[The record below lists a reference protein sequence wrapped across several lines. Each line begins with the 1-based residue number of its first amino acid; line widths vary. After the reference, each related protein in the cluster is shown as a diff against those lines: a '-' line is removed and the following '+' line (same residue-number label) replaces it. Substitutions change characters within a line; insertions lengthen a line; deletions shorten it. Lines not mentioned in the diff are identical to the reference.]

1 MNIARWLMLIG
12 FIGVV
17 SITTAQTPV
26 LSPDNPIITAENA
39 SQMVQLA
46 MIGRGNMM
54 DIVYSPDGKLM
65 AIGTTIGVWLYSND
79 NLTATPR
86 LLTDTHLNG
95 WARSIAFSPD
105 GQYLV
110 AGTGGEFPEGGD
122 NAIFVWDVQR
132 GEVLHRLEGHTE
144 QVREVAYHPD
154 GDIIVSVSSDDNL
167 FFWDAQTG
175 ELINTFRQDDILSM
189 TGVAYSPDGTTI
201 ATSHSRFYG
210 DSFPDL
216 MVRIRDAETGTI
228 LHTFEHHSF
237 NVVFSPDG
245 RYLLSGGDGMRI
257 WDTETGAQLAE
268 FNGSWVHNVAFSL
281 DGDSFA
287 YTLEGGI
294 IQIYR
299 TDDIALADDLQP
311 TRVIETHSDSIND
324 IVYHPNGRYI
334 VSSETIPHSQVRLW
348 DIQTGAFITTVDRF
362 SSITNS
368 ASLNHDSTRLI
379 FAEDWRIHQLDTASI
394 TSLQPMR
401 NEDTLIMLPPE
412 VFYQS
417 PAWTTYSPDGQ
428 LIMAEQKDNTI
439 VIWDVQQPSQSLTT
453 IIREN
458 DQLRRA
464 TFSPNSRWI
473 SAIDGDVM
481 RMWDART
488 GDVIHTFDSD
498 RQRVNTFAYRH
509 DSAQIAFTARREGVS
524 SSYNITIFIYDLDT
538 FTEVERLTISD
549 LPEPLIIVGTP
560 DNQFIAWGW
569 NDDFTTTLWS
579 IPDGERLFTLNDV
592 QLLDLAFSPSG
603 EVIMTRVS
611 NEIRLY
617 HATTG
622 DLLHMLG
629 GHSDT
634 VFPRWSDDGRYIV
647 STSNDGTIRIW
658 GVPIE

>member
-1 MNIARWLMLIG
+1 MKITRWLVLIG

-17 SITTAQTPV
+17 SITTAQTPA
-26 LSPDNPIITAENA
+26 LSPDNPVITAENA

-46 MIGRGNMM
+46 MIGRGNPM
-54 DIVYSPDGKLM
+54 DIAYSPDGKLM
-65 AIGTTIGVWLYSND
+65 AIGTTIGVWLYSSD
-79 NLTATPR
+79 NLSATPR
-86 LLTDTHLNG
+86 LLTDSHLNG
-95 WARSIAFSPD
+95 WARCIAFSPD
-105 GQYLV
+105 GRHLV
-110 AGTGGEFPEGGD
+110 AGTGGEFPEKGD
-122 NAIFVWDVQR
+122 NTIFIWDVR
-132 GEVLHRLEGHTE
+132 SGKLLHRLEGHTE
-144 QVREVAYHPD
+144 QVRGVAYHPS
-154 GDIIVSVSSDDNL
+154 GAIIASVSSDDTL
-167 FFWDAQTG
+167 FFWDSQTG
-175 ELINTFRQDDILSM
+175 ELIDTFRQDDILSM

-210 DSFPDL
+210 DPFGDL
-216 MVRIRDAETGTI
+216 MVRIRDVETGAI
-228 LHTFEHHSF
+228 LHAFEHDSF

-257 WDTETGAQLAE
+257 WDTETGAQITE
-268 FNGSWVHNVAFSL
+268 FNGSWVHNVAFSP
-281 DGDSFA
+281 DGASFA
-287 YTLEGGI
+287 FTEGGI

-311 TRVIETHSDSIND
+311 TRIIETHSDSIND

-334 VSSETIPHSQVRLW
+334 ISSETLPHSQVRLW
-348 DIQTGAFITTVDRF
+348 DIQTGALIADIDRF

-394 TSLQPMR
+394 TSLQPIR

-428 LIMAEQKDNTI
+428 LIMAEQMDKTI
-439 VIWDVQQPSQSLTT
+439 VVWDTQQPSQALTT

-458 DQLRRA
+458 TQLQRA
-464 TFSPNSRWI
+464 TFSPNSQWI
-473 SAIDGDVM
+473 SAIDGNVVSI
-481 RMWDART
+481 WDART

-498 RQRVNTFAYRH
+498 GQRVNTFAYRA
-509 DSAQIAFTARREGVS
+509 DSAQIAFTARPEGVS

-549 LPEPLIIVGTP
+549 LPQPLIVVGTP

-579 IPDGERLFTLNDV
+579 IPDGEKLFTLNAV
-592 QLLDLAFSPSG
+592 RLLDLAFSPSG
-603 EVIMTRVS
+603 DIIMM
-611 NEIRLY
+611 RLY
-617 HATTG
+617 NQIHLYDAQTG
-622 DLLHMLG
+622 GLLHVLG

-634 VFPRWSDDGRYIV
+634 VFPQWSYDGRYIV
-647 STSNDGTIRIW
+647 SASSDSTIRIW
-658 GVPIE
+658 GVPID

>member
-1 MNIARWLMLIG
+1 
-12 FIGVV
+12 
-17 SITTAQTPV
+17 
-26 LSPDNPIITAENA
+26 
-39 SQMVQLA
+39 
-46 MIGRGNMM
+46 
-54 DIVYSPDGKLM
+54 
-65 AIGTTIGVWLYSND
+65 
-79 NLTATPR
+79 
-86 LLTDTHLNG
+86 
-95 WARSIAFSPD
+95 
-105 GQYLV
+105 
-110 AGTGGEFPEGGD
+110 EFPEGGD

-189 TGVAYSPDGTTI
+189 TGVAYSPDGATI

-216 MVRIRDAETGTI
+216 MVRIRDAETGAI

-498 RQRVNTFAYRH
+498 RQRVSTFAYRH

-560 DNQFIAWGW
+560 DNQFVAWGW
-569 NDDFTTTLWS
+569 NEDFTTTLWS
-579 IPDGERLFTLNDV
+579 IPDGEKLFTLNDV

-603 EVIMTRVS
+603 EVIMMRAS

-622 DLLHMLG
+622 DVLHVLG

-634 VFPRWSDDGRYIV
+634 VFPRWSDDGRYII